1 MAGFPETVIEA
12 LRRGTAFL
20 ESHGIPNF
28 RLNAEWLLGKVTG
41 LDRVHLYTSYERP
54 LSRSELSD
62 YQALLERRMR
72 REPLQYI
79 LGRWQFRQLE
89 LQVDPRALVP
99 RPETELTAELAIRA
113 ANAAGPAPQVL
124 DVGTGG
130 GCIALSVA
138 YEVPGARVWA
148 TDISDEALALARENV
163 QELGLGNVIF
173 LPGYLYEAVP
183 SELAGNLDVIVSNP
197 PYVTASEYEELQPEV
212 REYEPA
218 GALLAGDDGMEFQKR
233 LLDGAPD
240 WLRAGGV
247 LVLEGSP
254 SQIPRLAEAYGGE
267 AVLDLQ
273 GLPRCMIFRIA

>member
-1 MAGFPETVIEA
+1 MAGLPETIIEA

-20 ESHGIPNF
+20 ESRGIPNF

-54 LSRSELSD
+54 LSRSELD
-62 YQALLERRMR
+62 EFQALLERRAA

-89 LQVDPRALVP
+89 LHVDRRALVP

-113 ANAAGPAPQVL
+113 AKESGPQPRLL

-130 GCIALSVA
+130 GCIALSLA
-138 YEVPGARVWA
+138 REVPGSRVWA
-148 TDISDEALALARENV
+148 TDINAEALALARTNAAMLGIDGVTFLEGDLYSALPA
-163 QELGLGNVIF
+163 ELRGAF
-173 LPGYLYEAVP
+173 
-183 SELAGNLDVIVSNP
+183 DVIASNP
-197 PYVTASEYEELQPEV
+197 PYVTAEEYEELQPEV
-212 REYEPA
+212 REYEPR

-233 LLDGAPD
+233 LLEGAHD
-240 WLRAGGV
+240 WLRPDGT

-254 SQIPRLAEAYGGE
+254 SQVPVLAEAWG
-267 AVLDLQ
+267 ADVVCDMA
-273 GLPRCMIFRIA
+273 GLPRCLIYRRS